1 MSASDPILVLK
12 LGSSVLTDESALP
25 AAVHEI
31 YRWLRLGRRVVAV
44 VSALGTTT
52 DQLLACAERLAG
64 SPEPAGLAALLATG
78 EATSAALLTLALDR
92 AGIPAALL
100 DPWRVGLRTAGPL
113 LDAEPCELNRR
124 EIFRALEE
132 RPVAV
137 LAGFI
142 GQDAEGRT
150 SLLGRGGSDLSA
162 FFVAER
168 LGAECRLLKDV
179 GGVYDGDPAAPAAEP
194 TVRRFAALT
203 WGDASRLAGRV
214 VQAKAIRY
222 AERRGL
228 AFEVSACGAG
238 TETVVGPGPTRY
250 AAASAPRPP
259 LKVALFGLG
268 TVGLG
273 VYRHLLAQPAR
284 FSVVGIAVRRPARH
298 RGDGVP
304 PALLTADP
312 WELLAADADLVVEAI
327 GGEHPASDLVL
338 AALDRGLDV
347 VTANKAVVAAHGG
360 ELAARAAA
368 RGARLA
374 FSATVGGGVPAVEAV
389 ERAARRGPLA
399 AVEGVL
405 NATTNFVLDRLAAG
419 CDFAA
424 AVKSAQENGFAEAD
438 PTNDLSGLDA
448 AHKLVIVA
456 RAAFGVDLPLA
467 QVECRG
473 IAGIDPDEVRAARRA
488 GEAVR
493 LVASCRRVRER
504 VVARVWPLR
513 LPADHPL
520 AEPRDEQ
527 NRIIVQPEAG
537 PPVVVDGKGAG
548 RWPTAESVMADVLD
562 IYRLRRDGA
571 PPDAAPPPRARRA
584 WASGEPIGVR

>member
-1 MSASDPILVLK
+1 MSSSDPIIVLK
-12 LGSSVLTDESALP
+12 LGSSVLTDESAVP
-25 AAVHEI
+25 CAVHEI
-31 YRWLRLGRRVVAV
+31 YRWLRQGRRVVAV

-52 DQLLACAERLAG
+52 DQLLARAERLAG
-64 SPEPAGLAALLATG
+64 APEPAGLAALLATG
-78 EATSAALLTLALDR
+78 EATSAALLALALDR
-92 AGIPAALL
+92 AGVPAALL

-113 LDAEPCELNRR
+113 LDAEPRELNRR

-168 LGAECRLLKDV
+168 LGAECRLIKDV
-179 GGVYDGDPAAPAAEP
+179 DGVYDGDPADGAAP
-194 TVRRFAALT
+194 RRFAALT

-214 VQAKAIRY
+214 VQPKAIRY

-238 TETVVGPGPTRY
+238 RATVVGPGPTRY
-250 AAASAPRPP
+250 AAPSAPRPP
-259 LKVALFGLG
+259 LKVALLGLG

-273 VYRHLLAQPAR
+273 IYRHLAAQPER
-284 FSVVGIAVRRPARH
+284 FSVVGIAVRRPAKH
-298 RGDGVP
+298 EGDGVP
-304 PALLTADP
+304 MELLTRDP
-312 WELLAADADLVVEAI
+312 WELLAADGDLVVEAI
-327 GGEHPASDLVL
+327 GGLHPASELIG
-338 AALDRGLDV
+338 AALDRGRDV
-347 VTANKAVVAAHGG
+347 VTANNAVVAAHGG
-360 ELAARAAA
+360 ELLARAAA
-368 RGARLA
+368 RGSRLA
-374 FSATVGGGVPAVEAV
+374 FSATVGGGVPVVEAV
-389 ERAARRGPLA
+389 ERVARRGPIA

-405 NATTNFVLDRLAAG
+405 NATTNFVLDRLTGG
-419 CDFAA
+419 CDLAA
-424 AVKSAQENGFAEAD
+424 AVASAQENGFAEAD

-456 RAAFGVDLPLA
+456 RAAFGVDLALS

-473 IAGIDPDEVRAARRA
+473 IADIDPAEVRAVHDA
-488 GEAVR
+488 GAAVR
-493 LVASCRRVRER
+493 LVASCRRTPEGIA
-504 VVARVWPLR
+504 ARVCPLR

-527 NRIIVQPEAG
+527 NRVIVQPAAG

-548 RWPTAESVMADVLD
+548 RWPTAESMMADVLD
-562 IYRLRRDGA
+562 VHRLRRDGA
-571 PPDAAPPPRARRA
+571 AADDAPAPRAARA
-584 WASGEPIGVR
+584 WASGVPIGVR